1 MPHPPQAKK
10 RQRQSLRRAE
20 RNGAK
25 RSAVRTAIRR
35 ARELVEAGKQEEAE
49 AAVREA
55 SAILD
60 RAARKGVLH
69 PNNAARRKSRLA
81 RHLARGAT
89 QEAGITGKRRSAK
102 RTTSRSARSKKS

>member
-10 RQRQSLRRAE
+10 RARQSLRRAE

-25 RSAVRTAIRR
+25 RSAVRTSIRR
-35 ARELVEAGKQEEAE
+35 ARELIEAGKQEEAE

-55 SAILD
+55 GAILD
-60 RAARKGVLH
+60 RAAGKGVLH

-81 RHLARGAT
+81 RHLTRGAT
-89 QEAGITGKRRSAK
+89 PEAGKRRSAK
-102 RTTSRSARSKKS
+102 KTTSRSARSKKS

>member
-1 MPHPPQAKK
+1 MPHPVQAKK
-10 RQRQSLRRAE
+10 RHRQSLRRGE
-20 RNGAK
+20 RNGAR

-49 AAVREA
+49 TAVREA

-60 RAARKGVLH
+60 RAANKGILH

-81 RHLARGAT
+81 RHLVRGPT
-89 QEAGITGKRRSAK
+89 PETGPSKRRSAK
-102 RTTSRSARSKKS
+102 KTSSRSARSKKS